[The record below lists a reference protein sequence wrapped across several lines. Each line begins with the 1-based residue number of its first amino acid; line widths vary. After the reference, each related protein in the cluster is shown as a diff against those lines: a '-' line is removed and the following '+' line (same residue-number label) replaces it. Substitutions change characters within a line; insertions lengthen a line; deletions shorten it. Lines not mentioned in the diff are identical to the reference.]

1 MRNKNEIQQ
10 LIQELEMI
18 MDVITESGNEQEF
31 ELRKYGCDVLD
42 TLDWVLEEITTEQF
56 KSSDFIDLAKL
67 HATIKEIEQRTKKK
81 KNGNLS

>member
-1 MRNKNEIQQ
+1 MRTKNEIQQ

-18 MDVITESGNEQEF
+18 MDVITEYGNEQEF

-56 KSSDFIDLAKL
+56 KSSDYIDLAKL
-67 HATIKEIEQRTKKK
+67 NATVREIKQRTGEK